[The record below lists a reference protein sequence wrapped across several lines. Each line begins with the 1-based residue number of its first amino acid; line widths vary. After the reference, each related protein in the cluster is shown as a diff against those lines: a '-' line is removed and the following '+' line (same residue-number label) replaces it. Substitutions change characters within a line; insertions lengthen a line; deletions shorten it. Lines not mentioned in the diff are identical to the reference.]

1 MAKRERSRGDGGS
14 EHRTGGVHISGS
26 SVSAGGDIVGGNKIT
41 VAGEDREYEQLFE
54 QLRGAIESASL
65 PAPKKNALRQ
75 GSEELQAELKK
86 PSPDLG
92 TIQRLKQVLVENGE
106 GIAMTA
112 TAIFQYPPVAT
123 ALRAALNRVLGV

>member
-1 MAKRERSRGDGGS
+1 M
-14 EHRTGGVHISGS
+14 HISGS
-26 SVSAGGDIVGGNKIT
+26 TVSAGGDIVGGNKIT

-65 PAPKKNALRQ
+65 PAPRKKALRQ
-75 GSEELQAELKK
+75 GSDELQAELKK

-123 ALRAALNRVLGV
+123 ALRAALDRVLGA